1 MRIHQLAATFGRLEN
16 KTLDLGPGLNI
27 IEAPNEGGKSTW
39 TALLRVMFY
48 GLNTR
53 DRSPQAD
60 KRKYLPWSGSAME
73 GRMTL
78 TTGSED
84 LTILRRTARANAPMG
99 AFSALYTGS
108 SEPVPWLTSA
118 NCGEELLGVPQEVYE
133 RSAFIRQSGLTVDHS
148 EALEQRIASLIT
160 TGEEDPSY
168 PAAAERLHR
177 QLTRRR
183 SNRSTGLIPQLERE
197 CAELRNILDQ
207 MADREREIS
216 DCREQQARLEQ
227 REKELDRQLA
237 LHDTADRAREI
248 REALSAREAWEQAR
262 KKAEALSADVQL
274 LPSQAELEALRGALD
289 NLVLD
294 EDAASDAAQEA
305 EQAKAAWEAAASRL
319 SASPAPAT
327 SDLPPSPPKSGILLP
342 LLALAAGV
350 LAAVLLSLAGSWS
363 VGAAA
368 GCGILLLGILA
379 NTLLTR
385 NRRARWEADQ
395 AVLRRRQE
403 QEAETYTII
412 KEEADTAREVWQ
424 RTSVLA
430 EAAAAR
436 WQQGLERAMA
446 QVHTFQPHAADAEDA
461 RIAVEGALARRLAA
475 AQADREAE
483 AAALRW
489 ELRRGSA
496 AEDLPQTV
504 ERPVLSRSQL
514 QAERTA
520 NAARLEELRRRLHT
534 AQGQSQALGDRA
546 QLEADLAEK
555 EEQRR
560 SLQAEYDAISLA
572 AQVLETSNVSLQK
585 RFSPALGEKSA
596 EIFTKL
602 TQGKYNKVLLNKELI
617 PSAQEKGSL
626 LPRETFQLSQG
637 TADQLYLAVRLAI
650 CDLVLPQ
657 EKKAPLV
664 LDDALITF
672 DDGRMEAALTY
683 LAQLAR
689 ERQIL
694 LFTCQHREAAFL
706 RKANASH
713 IHFVEL

>member
-1 MRIHQLAATFGRLEN
+1 
-16 KTLDLGPGLNI
+16 
-27 IEAPNEGGKSTW
+27 
-39 TALLRVMFY
+39 
-48 GLNTR
+48 
-53 DRSPQAD
+53 
-60 KRKYLPWSGSAME
+60 
-73 GRMTL
+73 MT
-78 TTGSED
+78 
-84 LTILRRTARANAPMG
+84 
-99 AFSALYTGS
+99 
-108 SEPVPWLTSA
+108 
-118 NCGEELLGVPQEVYE
+118 
-133 RSAFIRQSGLTVDHS
+133 
-148 EALEQRIASLIT
+148 
-160 TGEEDPSY
+160 
-168 PAAAERLHR
+168 
-177 QLTRRR
+177 
-183 SNRSTGLIPQLERE
+183 
-197 CAELRNILDQ
+197 
-207 MADREREIS
+207 
-216 DCREQQARLEQ
+216 
-227 REKELDRQLA
+227 
-237 LHDTADRAREI
+237 
-248 REALSAREAWEQAR
+248 
-262 KKAEALSADVQL
+262 
-274 LPSQAELEALRGALD
+274 
-289 NLVLD
+289 
-294 EDAASDAAQEA
+294 
-305 EQAKAAWEAAASRL
+305 
-319 SASPAPAT
+319 
-327 SDLPPSPPKSGILLP
+327 
-342 LLALAAGV
+342 
-350 LAAVLLSLAGSWS
+350 
-363 VGAAA
+363 
-368 GCGILLLGILA
+368 
-379 NTLLTR
+379 
-385 NRRARWEADQ
+385 
-395 AVLRRRQE
+395 
-403 QEAETYTII
+403 
-412 KEEADTAREVWQ
+412 
-424 RTSVLA
+424 
-430 EAAAAR
+430 
-436 WQQGLERAMA
+436 

-534 AQGQSQALGDRA
+534 AQGQSQALGDRT

-560 SLQAEYDAISLA
+560 SLQAEYDAIFLA
-572 AQVLETSNVSLQK
+572 AQVLETSNISLQK

-657 EKKAPLV
+657 KKKAPLV

-706 RKANASH
+706 RKANVSN

>member
-160 TGEEDPSY
+160 TGEEDTSY
-168 PAAAERLHR
+168 TAAAERLHR

-183 SNRSTGLIPQLERE
+183 ANRSTGLIPQLERE
-197 CAELRNILDQ
+197 CGELRNILDQ

-262 KKAEALSADVQL
+262 KKAEALSADVQP

-350 LAAVLLSLAGSWS
+350 LAAILLSLAGSWS
-363 VGAAA
+363 IGAAA

-436 WQQGLERAMA
+436 WQQSLERAMA

-534 AQGQSQALGDRA
+534 AQGQSQALGDSA

-683 LAQLAR
+683 LVQLAR

-694 LFTCQHREAAFL
+694 LFTCQHRETAFL

>member
-133 RSAFIRQSGLTVDHS
+133 RSAFIRQSGMSVDHS

-160 TGEEDPSY
+160 TGEEDTSY
-168 PAAAERLHR
+168 TAAAERLHR

-183 SNRSTGLIPQLERE
+183 ANRSTGLIPQLERE

-207 MADREREIS
+207 MADREKEIS

-262 KKAEALSADVQL
+262 KKAEALSADVQP

-319 SASPAPAT
+319 SASPAPAS

-350 LAAVLLSLAGSWS
+350 LAAILLSLAGSWS
-363 VGAAA
+363 IGAAA

-385 NRRARWEADQ
+385 NRRARWEAEQ
-395 AVLRRRQE
+395 TVLRRKQE
-403 QEAETYTII
+403 QETERYTAI

-436 WQQGLERAMA
+436 WQQGLERAMT

-475 AQADREAE
+475 AQAEREAE

-496 AEDLPQTV
+496 EEGLPQTV

-520 NAARLEELRRRLHT
+520 NAARLEDLRRRLHT
-534 AQGQSQALGDRA
+534 AQGQSQAFGDRA

-560 SLQAEYDAISLA
+560 SLQTEYDAISLA
-572 AQVLETSNVSLQK
+572 SQVLEVSNVSLQK

-706 RKANASH
+706 RKANVSN

>member
-99 AFSALYTGS
+99 SFSALYTGS

-133 RSAFIRQSGLTVDHS
+133 RSAFIRQSGMAVDHS

-160 TGEEDPSY
+160 TGEEDTSY
-168 PAAAERLHR
+168 TAAAERLHR

-183 SNRSTGLIPQLERE
+183 ANRSTGLIPQLERE
-197 CAELRNILDQ
+197 CAELRSILDQ

-216 DCREQQARLEQ
+216 GCREQQTRLEQ
-227 REKELDRQLA
+227 REKELDRQLT
-237 LHDTADRAREI
+237 LHDAADRAREI

-262 KKAEALSADVQL
+262 KKAETLSADVQS

-294 EDAASDAAQEA
+294 EDAASDAAREA
-305 EQAKAAWEAAASRL
+305 E
-319 SASPAPAT
+319 
-327 SDLPPSPPKSGILLP
+327 
-342 LLALAAGV
+342 
-350 LAAVLLSLAGSWS
+350 
-363 VGAAA
+363 
-368 GCGILLLGILA
+368 
-379 NTLLTR
+379 
-385 NRRARWEADQ
+385 Q
-395 AVLRRRQE
+395 AVLRRKQE

-412 KEEADTAREVWQ
+412 KEEADAAREVWQ

-436 WQQGLERAMA
+436 WQQGLERAIA
-446 QVHTFQPHAADAEDA
+446 QVHTFQPHAADTEDA

-489 ELRRGSA
+489 ELRRGSTG
-496 AEDLPQTV
+496 EGLPQTV

-520 NAARLEELRRRLHT
+520 NVARLEDLRRRLHT
-534 AQGQSQALGDRA
+534 AQGQNQALGDRA

-572 AQVLETSNVSLQK
+572 AQVLETSNLNLQK

-617 PSAQEKGSL
+617 PSAQEKDSL

-650 CDLVLPQ
+650 CDLVLPR

-672 DDGRMEAALTY
+672 DDGRMEAALIY

-706 RKANASH
+706 QKSNVSH

>member
-160 TGEEDPSY
+160 TGEEDTSY
-168 PAAAERLHR
+168 TAAAERLHR

-248 REALSAREAWEQAR
+248 REALSAREVWEQAR
-262 KKAEALSADVQL
+262 KKAEALSADVHS

-319 SASPAPAT
+319 SASPVPAS

-446 QVHTFQPHAADAEDA
+446 QVHTFH
-461 RIAVEGALARRLAA
+461 RKI
-475 AQADREAE
+475 
-483 AAALRW
+483 
-489 ELRRGSA
+489 
-496 AEDLPQTV
+496 
-504 ERPVLSRSQL
+504 
-514 QAERTA
+514 
-520 NAARLEELRRRLHT
+520 
-534 AQGQSQALGDRA
+534 
-546 QLEADLAEK
+546 
-555 EEQRR
+555 
-560 SLQAEYDAISLA
+560 
-572 AQVLETSNVSLQK
+572 
-585 RFSPALGEKSA
+585 FS
-596 EIFTKL
+596 
-602 TQGKYNKVLLNKELI
+602 Y
-617 PSAQEKGSL
+617 
-626 LPRETFQLSQG
+626 R
-637 TADQLYLAVRLAI
+637 
-650 CDLVLPQ
+650 
-657 EKKAPLV
+657 
-664 LDDALITF
+664 
-672 DDGRMEAALTY
+672 
-683 LAQLAR
+683 
-689 ERQIL
+689 
-694 LFTCQHREAAFL
+694 
-706 RKANASH
+706 
-713 IHFVEL
+713 